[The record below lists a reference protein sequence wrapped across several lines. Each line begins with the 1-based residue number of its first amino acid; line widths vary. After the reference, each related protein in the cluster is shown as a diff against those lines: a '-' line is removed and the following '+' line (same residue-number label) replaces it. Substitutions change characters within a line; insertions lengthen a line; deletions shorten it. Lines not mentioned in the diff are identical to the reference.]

1 MVTKNQVQDVLKSM
15 KSFSTLPPNINTR
28 YLVDSEFAMLEK
40 VLQHVDRSIKYV
52 LALYVFNNRIHKNH
66 SKDTLQHYQ
75 HKKKILLELSG
86 LGLAQIKL
94 KTGKFKE

>member
-1 MVTKNQVQDVLKSM
+1 MKSSE
-15 KSFSTLPPNINTR
+15 SFSTLPPNINTR

-40 VLQHVDRSIKYV
+40 VLQHVDTSIKYV
-52 LALYVFNNRIHKNH
+52 LALYLFNNRIHKNH
-66 SKDTLQHYQ
+66 SKDTLQHYRQ
-75 HKKKILLELSG
+75 KKILLELSG

>member
-1 MVTKNQVQDVLKSM
+1 MVKKNQVGTRCCFEKYM

-28 YLVDSEFAMLEK
+28 YLVDSEFAMLQK

-75 HKKKILLELSG
+75 HKKNPP
-86 LGLAQIKL
+86 
-94 KTGKFKE
+94 